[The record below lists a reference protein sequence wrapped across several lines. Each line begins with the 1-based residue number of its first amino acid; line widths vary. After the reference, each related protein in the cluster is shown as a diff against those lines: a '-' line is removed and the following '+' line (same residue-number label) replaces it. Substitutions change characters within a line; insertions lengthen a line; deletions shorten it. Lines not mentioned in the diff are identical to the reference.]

1 MIQFTKEERKEL
13 KKRAA
18 RQPEVVARL
27 KENVREVMERP
38 VLVPKEG
45 IANWTLYYYC
55 PKCSVQLEFDW
66 DGERSHRC
74 PACGIV
80 YSGEPYD
87 SAWWGLVNSRNYNA
101 AHEMGLIYAA
111 TGEKVYA
118 QKSVEILLAY
128 AKHYPDYQ
136 VHGNIPYN
144 GPGRSGAQTLDEANF
159 QRNLAMAYDLVEE
172 MMTQEEK
179 EYVRDRMFLPGAK
192 FLMEHRKDQL
202 HNHEVIISSAI
213 AVIGILFERKDF
225 IRFAVYEKYGLLYQL
240 EHGMLPYHMWFEG
253 SFGYHSY
260 SLQRFFDFEKFP
272 IPTEYSHI
280 HHPNY
285 LAMMEVFADYPLP
298 ECSMP

>member
-101 AHEMGLIYAA
+101 AHEMG
-111 TGEKVYA
+111 
-118 QKSVEILLAY
+118 
-128 AKHYPDYQ
+128 
-136 VHGNIPYN
+136 
-144 GPGRSGAQTLDEANF
+144 
-159 QRNLAMAYDLVEE
+159 
-172 MMTQEEK
+172 
-179 EYVRDRMFLPGAK
+179 
-192 FLMEHRKDQL
+192 
-202 HNHEVIISSAI
+202 
-213 AVIGILFERKDF
+213 
-225 IRFAVYEKYGLLYQL
+225 
-240 EHGMLPYHMWFEG
+240 
-253 SFGYHSY
+253 
-260 SLQRFFDFEKFP
+260 
-272 IPTEYSHI
+272 
-280 HHPNY
+280 
-285 LAMMEVFADYPLP
+285 
-298 ECSMP
+298 